1 MICVGLSRLR
11 AWSGCPL
18 SAHKIVLIL
27 LKKNGENLH
36 RSSHHSITLI
46 INLSISHKS
55 LKFNSKI
62 TLNKKT
68 INSSFQKKTF
78 KHNIASSSISLF
90 WGKKIATFSCFVIW
104 NLISLL
110 CSFCAFQFF
119 STDLLSFLLFFK
131 IWWDYSI
138 KTTIFSLWSVK
149 RLNRSLGG
157 TGPLKTVFWWQGRTC
172 EGKILHMNPIY
183 RHSH

>member
-27 LKKNGENLH
+27 FKKNGENLH

-55 LKFNSKI
+55 FKFNSKI
-62 TLNKKT
+62 TLNKKP
-68 INSSFQKKTF
+68 INSSFQKNTF
-78 KHNIASSSISLF
+78 NTISLYLPFHYF
-90 WGKKIATFSCFVIW
+90 WKKIATFSCFAIW
-104 NLISLL
+104 NLISSL
-110 CSFCAFQFF
+110 CFFCAFQFF
-119 STDLLSFLLFFK
+119 STVLLSFLLFFK

-172 EGKILHMNPIY
+172 EGEIFAHESNLQT
-183 RHSH
+183 